1 MTLPLFQFREFT
13 AKAREAFEAARAS
26 YGLVRKVN
34 LTSARHYLR
43 MALMSYNVSRGVVV

>member
-1 MTLPLFQFREFT
+1 MYLPFYQFIEYV

-26 YGLVRKVN
+26 YGIVRKVN

-43 MALMSYNVSRGVVV
+43 MARLSYNASRGVMV